1 MSEQQSDIPQQ
12 EEEEWLAPS
21 LFSDEILIE
30 QEQLEAK
37 KRKEEE
43 EEFRAYIERQR
54 QQQEAARLAEEQAN
68 YIPLHRH
75 ILVYFLIALKLIIT
89 IFLFPLFCLLFIS
102 GFSKHPFLG
111 YIIFRDYTRNH

>member
-1 MSEQQSDIPQQ
+1 MSEQQPDIPQQ
-12 EEEEWLAPS
+12 EEVWSAPP
-21 LFSDEILIE
+21 LFSDEIPTE
-30 QEQLEAK
+30 HEQLEAK

-54 QQQEAARLAEEQAN
+54 QQQEAARPEEEQAN
-68 YIPLHRH
+68 YIPPHRY
-75 ILVYFLIALKLIIT
+75 ILVYFLIVLKLIIT